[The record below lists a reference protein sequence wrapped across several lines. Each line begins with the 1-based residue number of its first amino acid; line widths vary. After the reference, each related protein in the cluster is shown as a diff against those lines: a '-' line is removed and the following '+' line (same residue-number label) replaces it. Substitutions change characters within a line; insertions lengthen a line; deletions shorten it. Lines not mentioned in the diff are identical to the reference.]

1 MTILDALGN
10 AEYRQHITLLA
21 TLIKLSLADGQIDPK
36 EWEVIQSVAL
46 KYGLNDPEGLKY
58 LKKHVDKYSLD
69 TPFSLD
75 ERLDQLYELT
85 RLVFADGKADNN
97 ELKILRRAVISLGFP
112 PEKADLI
119 YEAAV
124 DKFRSGTD
132 KESFIRY
139 IKDLL

>member
-1 MTILDALGN
+1 
-10 AEYRQHITLLA
+10 
-21 TLIKLSLADGQIDPK
+21 
-36 EWEVIQSVAL
+36 VAL
-46 KYGLNDPEGLKY
+46 KYGLYDPKGLKY

-85 RLVFADGKADNN
+85 RLVFADGKADDN